1 MENKSIQ
8 FDPSTGEIS
17 LLDSYINE
25 DIPFVRKVLKHNPN
39 INQQKM
45 QNVEI
50 EISDKLYKYP
60 QKNLVTIY
68 RIQLPTKGSDGYIDM
83 EFLQLLEDTKEY
95 KLNMENIN
103 FFDSLENDV
112 INGLEQLHNLCI
124 VYVDLHVGNVGW
136 SKIDKCWKIFD
147 FNMSG
152 ILNEGENNNCEN
164 TWKIEPS
171 KGIIYNKINKDINKI
186 DYDKEAKKFFD
197 EEKEK
202 LKKKKYI
209 FDECNKCNHLLSR
222 RSEINKDSY
231 FQLESCKKCN
241 SIKKNIMNAG
251 GDKSIRK
258 TKKNYNNYSM
268 SSISQL
274 KKSNIIND
282 LGNVKINLSGLFK
295 ICFKNKILKSGSILT
310 PKFTKKQPRI
320 YYNIPDKGNY
330 TLLMID
336 LDAPDRK
343 EHHSRS
349 FIHWA
354 VSNININSKLKKS
367 DMILEYIGAGPPYHS
382 GYHRY
387 IILLLKQNET
397 FSLNKLKKYIQ
408 NRGGKN
414 FENIMKNGFNCIV
427 AISYFKSK
435 WDKSVDELHKKAN
448 FIPPKKYMSPQ
459 QKKLYI
465 IS

>member
-25 DIPFVRKVLKHNPN
+25 DIPFVRKVLTHNLN
-39 INQQKM
+39 TDQKKM

-50 EISDKLYKYP
+50 EISEKLYKYP

-68 RIQLPTKGSDGYIDM
+68 RIQLPTKDSNGYIDM
-83 EFLQLLEDTKEY
+83 ELLQLLEDTKEY
-95 KLNMENIN
+95 KLNMENIK

-112 INGLEQLHNLCI
+112 LNGLEQLHNLCI
-124 VYVDLHVGNVGW
+124 VYIDLHVGNVGW

-152 ILNEGENNNCEN
+152 ILNRDSGNNCKD
-164 TWKIEPS
+164 TWKLEPS
-171 KGIIYNKINKDINKI
+171 KGIIYNKINKDTNKI
-186 DYDKEAKKFFD
+186 DYDKKAKIFFD

-209 FDECNKCNHLLSR
+209 FDDCIKCNSILSR
-222 RSEINKDSY
+222 RSEINNESY
-231 FQLESCKKCN
+231 IQLESCRKCN
-241 SIKKNIMNAG
+241 SMKKKLMSAG
-251 GDKSIRK
+251 GDKYIKK
-258 TKKNYNNYSM
+258 TKKNKNYSM
-268 SSISQL
+268 SSFSQL
-274 KKSNIIND
+274 KRSNIIND

-295 ICFKNKILKSGSILT
+295 IVFRNKLLRSGSVLT
-310 PKFTKKQPRI
+310 PLFTKEPPKI
-320 YYNIPDKGNY
+320 YYTIPCKRNY

-343 EHHSRS
+343 EHQFRS
-349 FIHWA
+349 FIHWV
-354 VSNININSKLKKS
+354 VSNININSSLNNS
-367 DMILEYIGAGPPYHS
+367 DVILEYIGPGPPYHS

-387 IILLLKQNET
+387 ILLLMEQNND
-397 FSLNKLKKYIQ
+397 FSLNKFEKYLK

-414 FENIMKNGFNCIV
+414 IETIMKMGFNCIV

-435 WDKSVDELHKKAN
+435 WDKSVDELHKKVN

-459 QKKLYI
+459 QKKNFKGI
-465 IS
+465 

>member
-1 MENKSIQ
+1 MKNKSIQ

-17 LLDSYINE
+17 LLDTYIDE
-25 DIPFVRKVLKHNPN
+25 DIPFVRKVLTHNLN
-39 INQQKM
+39 IDQKKM

-50 EISDKLYKYP
+50 EISEKLYKYP

-68 RIQLPTKGSDGYIDM
+68 RIQLPTKDSDGYIDM

-95 KLNMENIN
+95 KLNIENIN

-112 INGLEQLHNLCI
+112 LNGLEQLHNLCI
-124 VYVDLHVGNVGW
+124 VYIDLHVGNVGW
-136 SKIDKCWKIFD
+136 SKIDRCWKIFD

-152 ILNEGENNNCEN
+152 ILNEGGNNNCEN
-164 TWKIEPS
+164 TWKIEPA

-186 DYDKEAKKFFD
+186 DYDKKAKIFFD

-209 FDECNKCNHLLSR
+209 FDDCIKCNRILSR
-222 RSEINKDSY
+222 RSEMNDGSY
-231 FQLESCKKCN
+231 VQLESCRKCSSMKKKLM
-241 SIKKNIMNAG
+241 SAG
-251 GDKSIRK
+251 GDKYIKK
-258 TKKNYNNYSM
+258 TKKNNNYSM
-268 SSISQL
+268 SSFSQL
-274 KKSNIIND
+274 KRSNIIND
-282 LGNVKINLSGLFK
+282 LGNVKINLSGSFK
-295 ICFKNKILKSGSILT
+295 IVFRNQILRTGSILT
-310 PKFTKKQPRI
+310 PFFTKKQPKI
-320 YYNIPDKGNY
+320 YYNIPDKRNY

-343 EHHSRS
+343 EHKFRS

-354 VSNININSKLKKS
+354 ISNINIKSGFKKS
-367 DMILEYIGAGPPYHS
+367 NVVLEYIGPGPPYHS

-387 IILLLKQNET
+387 IILLLEQNKK

-408 NRGGKN
+408 SRGGKN
-414 FENIMKNGFNCIV
+414 IENIMQKGFDCIV

-448 FIPPKKYMSPQ
+448 FIPPKQYMSPE
-459 QKKLYI
+459 QKKIFL
-465 IS
+465 